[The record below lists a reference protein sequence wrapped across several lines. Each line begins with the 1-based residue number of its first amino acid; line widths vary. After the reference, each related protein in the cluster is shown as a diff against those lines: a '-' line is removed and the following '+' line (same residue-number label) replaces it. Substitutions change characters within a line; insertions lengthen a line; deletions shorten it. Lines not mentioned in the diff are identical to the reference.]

1 MLVYEATGKAH
12 LDAGGHVLP
21 LTLERCTAPTIN
33 PVPAMSFPPQVS
45 RNVRIPDELR
55 VMRCSR
61 APELGPRI
69 LFFSGGTALKPLS
82 RALKQLTHNSIHV
95 ITPFDSGGSS
105 APLRRAFGM
114 PALGDLRNRLLALAD
129 ETVRGNPQVH
139 KLFGYRLPGSE
150 PALLHAELN
159 AFAAGAHPLVGDIV
173 EPMRRIVQ
181 SHLGYFLEQLP
192 PGFDLRGAN
201 VGNLLLAAGYLRG
214 DRDLQ
219 SVLLFFSK
227 LLEVRGVVEPV
238 VDVDL
243 HLGAE
248 LVDGSLVVGQHRL
261 TGKAVAPIHSP
272 VQRLFLVAGL
282 DDPCPASAHIGAQA
296 RRDIETAD
304 LICYPMGSFYSS
316 VIANL
321 LPAGVARAVARAG
334 GPRVYVPNTG
344 VDPEQLGMSLA
355 SSVEAL
361 VAYARRDA
369 GSDLPISHVINVVLL
384 DRERENYALQL
395 DVDRLARMGVQVLPL
410 ELVTESSHPHIHPQ
424 RLAEALLSLS

>member
-1 MLVYEATGKAH
+1 MS
-12 LDAGGHVLP
+12 
-21 LTLERCTAPTIN
+21 
-33 PVPAMSFPPQVS
+33 SFPPQVS

-55 VMRCSR
+55 VMRCCR

-69 LFFSGGTALKPLS
+69 LFFSGGTALRPLS

-129 ETVRGNPQVH
+129 ETVRGNPQVY
-139 KLFGYRLPGSE
+139 KLFGYRLPGAD
-150 PALLHAELN
+150 PALLRGELD
-159 AFAAGAHPLVGDIV
+159 AFAAGAHPLVADIA

-181 SHLGYFLEQLP
+181 SHVGYFLEQLP
-192 PGFDLRGAN
+192 AGFDLRGAN

-227 LLEVRGVVEPV
+227 LLEVRGLVEPV

-248 LVDGSLVVGQHRL
+248 LVDGSLVLGQHRL
-261 TGKAVAPIHSP
+261 TGKAVAPIRSA
-272 VQRLFLVAGL
+272 VRRLFLIESL
-282 DDPCPASAHIGAQA
+282 DEPRTASAQLGEQA
-296 RRDIETAD
+296 RHDIETAD
-304 LICYPMGSFYSS
+304 LICYPMGSFYTS
-316 VIANL
+316 VVANL
-321 LPAGVARAVARAG
+321 LPAGVGQAIARAG
-334 GPRVYVPNTG
+334 CPRVYVPNTG
-344 VDPEQLGMSLA
+344 TDPEQLGMSLT

-361 VAYARRDA
+361 VAYARKDA
-369 GSDLPISHVINVVLL
+369 GVDLPVSHVINFVLL
-384 DRERENYALQL
+384 DRECENYSLSL
-395 DVDRLARMGVQVLPL
+395 DIDRLTQMGVQVLPL

>member
-1 MLVYEATGKAH
+1 MPHPIL
-12 LDAGGHVLP
+12 
-21 LTLERCTAPTIN
+21 
-33 PVPAMSFPPQVS
+33 AMPFPPQVS
-45 RNVRIPDELR
+45 RSVRIPDELR

-69 LFFSGGTALKPLS
+69 LFFSGGTALRPLS
-82 RALKQLTHNSIHV
+82 RALKLLTHNSIHV

-129 ETVRGNPQVH
+129 ETVRGTPQVY
-139 KLFGYRLPGSE
+139 KLFGYRLPSGE
-150 PALLHAELN
+150 PALLRSELE
-159 AFAAGAHPLVGDIV
+159 AFASGAHPIVGDIA

-181 SHLGYFLEQLP
+181 SHLGYILEQLP
-192 PGFDLRGAN
+192 TGFDLRGAN

-227 LLEVRGVVEPV
+227 LLEVRGLVEPV

-248 LVDGSLVVGQHRL
+248 LADGRLVLGQHRL
-261 TGKAVAPIHSP
+261 TGKAVAPIDSP
-272 VQRLFLVAGL
+272 VQRLFLIESL
-282 DDPCPASAHIGAQA
+282 DDPCPASAHIGEQAQN
-296 RRDIETAD
+296 DIETAD

-316 VIANL
+316 VVANL
-321 LPAGVARAVARAG
+321 LPAGVGQAVARAG
-334 GPRVYVPNTG
+334 CPRVYVPNTG
-344 VDPEQLGMSLA
+344 ADPEQLGMSVA
-355 SSVEAL
+355 SCVEAL

-369 GSDLPISHVINVVLL
+369 GADLPVSQVINFVLL
-384 DRERENYALQL
+384 DRERENYALPL
-395 DVDRLARMGVQVLPL
+395 DIDRLTKLGVQVLPL
-410 ELVTESSHPHIHPQ
+410 ELVTDSSHPHIHPQ

>member
-1 MLVYEATGKAH
+1 MWASRFA
-12 LDAGGHVLP
+12 AGSSNADQAAADRIL
-21 LTLERCTAPTIN
+21 
-33 PVPAMSFPPQVS
+33 AMSFPPQVS
-45 RNVRIPDELR
+45 RSVRIPDELR

-69 LFFSGGTALKPLS
+69 LFFSGGTALRPLS

-105 APLRRAFGM
+105 APLRSAFGM

-139 KLFGYRLPGSE
+139 RLFGYRLPGTE
-150 PALLHAELN
+150 PATLRAELG
-159 AFAAGAHPLVGDIV
+159 ALAAGAHPLVVDIA

-181 SHLGYFLEQLP
+181 SHLAYFLQRLP
-192 PGFDLRGAN
+192 AGFDLRGAN
-201 VGNLLLAAGYLRG
+201 VGNLLLASGYLRG

-227 LLEVRGVVEPV
+227 LLEVRGLVEPV

-243 HLGAE
+243 HLAAE
-248 LVDGSLVVGQHRL
+248 LVDGTLVLGQHRL
-261 TGKAVAPIHSP
+261 TGKAAAPIASP
-272 VQRLFLVAGL
+272 VQRLSLIESL
-282 DDPCPASAHIGAQA
+282 DDPRPASAHIGEQP
-296 RRDIETAD
+296 RSDIETAD

-316 VIANL
+316 VVANL
-321 LPAGVARAVARAG
+321 LPAGVGQAVARAG
-334 GPRVYVPNTG
+334 CPRVYVPNTG
-344 VDPEQLGMSLA
+344 ADPEQLGMSLA

-369 GSDLPISHVINVVLL
+369 GVDLPVSRVVNFVLL
-384 DRERENYALQL
+384 DRERENYALPL
-395 DVDRLARMGVQVLPL
+395 DIDRLARLGVQVLRL
-410 ELVTESSHPHIHPQ
+410 ELVTESSRPHIHPQ